1 MVGTSNDT
9 HSTNLD
15 KVEVRDLNLLVPT
28 GMIKSR
34 KADEQLSLKSSS
46 HKQVVKDAIRFK
58 MRVFDK
64 YYSFETD

>member
-15 KVEVRDLNLLVPT
+15 KVEVRDLHLVPT
-28 GMIKSR
+28 GMINSK
-34 KADEQLSLKSSS
+34 KADEQMSLLSSQ
-46 HKQVVKDAIRFK
+46 KQVVKDAIRFK